1 MKDSTSFREPISH
14 LPKESQAFAQTF
26 EDLDKRDCVIR
37 LMNQGMSVDSLKR
50 IHVSNDT
57 DYSKLIVINRM
68 NSMLIMDGKRRIIHS
83 LDEYGIDCNLSLC
96 TLGAMNQALTSYRWD
111 AEMTKK
117 LAPLDESQIDVVMTG
132 YMICYVNDEINF
144 FKNEVMNHELTI
156 DEMMDK
162 IASVSDTPKK

>member
-14 LPKESQAFAQTF
+14 LPKESQDFAQTF

-50 IHVSNDT
+50 IHVSNDA

-68 NSMLIMDGKRRIIHS
+68 NSMLIMAGKHRIIHG
-83 LDEYGIDCNLSLC
+83 LDKYGIDCELPLR

-117 LAPLDESQIDVVMTG
+117 LAFLDESQIDVVMTG

-144 FKNEVMNHELTI
+144 FKNEVMNPNLTV
-156 DEMMDK
+156 DEMIQK
-162 IASVSDTPKK
+162 VASVSDNSKK